1 MTLSIGTRLGPYE
14 IQAALGAGGMGEVYR
29 GRDTKLNRDVALKI
43 LPELFAADRDR
54 LARFKREA
62 QVLASLNHPHI
73 GAIYGLEEWQGAPAL
88 VLELVEGPT
97 LADRIARGA
106 MPLEEALSI
115 ARQITEA
122 LEAAHAQGIVHRD
135 LKPANIK
142 LRPDGAVKVLDFGLA
157 KALEPAPSGADV
169 SESPTITSPA
179 VTQMGVILGT
189 ARYMSPEQAKGRV
202 ADKRSDIWAFGCML
216 FEMLTG
222 HRAFAGE
229 DVAGTLAFVLT
240 KEPAWNSLPPE
251 TPPSI
256 RRVLRRCLEKDRTRR
271 LADMADVRLE
281 LDDRVTDGA
290 AIGAASPSHSPTRST
305 LRRWLPWSIAAAGM
319 ATTLW
324 LAGVTLFS
332 RPVPDT
338 RMVRSSI
345 LLPARLGTRSGGT
358 PGANLALSPDGRRLA
373 FVATDT
379 TGRRQLWLR
388 TLDGSA
394 ARPLA
399 DTDDAFSPF
408 WSPDSRWL
416 AFVTNGKLKKMD
428 PSGGPA
434 VTLCEAA
441 VSGGTWNRDDIIL
454 FTQSTPQSLAQV
466 RAAGGAPSTVTA
478 LDAKDVEWR
487 HANPYFLP
495 DGRHFVY
502 VAIGFAEQLAVYVG
516 SLDSAERSRLPLDA
530 AFVQY
535 AHGFLLFAR
544 GSTLMAQPFDERR
557 NALVGAAVPVAEQ
570 LRVDLSPRGNYF
582 SVSATGML
590 VFQED
595 PSPGQELVWF
605 DREGRPTGTL
615 GTVADYADLSLSPDG
630 RRVLVSIAEPGT
642 TNRDLWIFDV
652 ARGLRTRFT
661 SDPAPETHNVWSP
674 DGSRIVFD
682 SRRKGHRDMHRDMY
696 QKASNGTGDEE
707 VLLEDEFDKNPTA
720 WSPDGRFI
728 LYIRRSP
735 NPNIWVLPL
744 AGDRKPFPFRE
755 TPSSEWPTAFSPDG
769 RWVAYFSNESGRAEV
784 YVSPFPGPGE
794 KTLISTAGGIDP
806 RWRQDGKEILY
817 LNDNKLMA
825 AAVSA
830 DRDRFE
836 VGDVKPLFDLP
847 KVGPR
852 AAYDVS
858 PDGQRILAVTQ
869 KTQAGLA
876 PLTLVMNWP
885 ELLKKLGS

>member
-1 MTLSIGTRLGPYE
+1 
-14 IQAALGAGGMGEVYR
+14 V
-29 GRDTKLNRDVALKI
+29 
-43 LPELFAADRDR
+43 
-54 LARFKREA
+54 
-62 QVLASLNHPHI
+62 
-73 GAIYGLEEWQGAPAL
+73 
-88 VLELVEGPT
+88 
-97 LADRIARGA
+97 
-106 MPLEEALSI
+106 
-115 ARQITEA
+115 
-122 LEAAHAQGIVHRD
+122 
-135 LKPANIK
+135 
-142 LRPDGAVKVLDFGLA
+142 
-157 KALEPAPSGADV
+157 
-169 SESPTITSPA
+169 
-179 VTQMGVILGT
+179 
-189 ARYMSPEQAKGRV
+189 
-202 ADKRSDIWAFGCML
+202 L

-222 HRAFAGE
+222 HRAFSGE
-229 DVAGTLAFVLT
+229 GVADTLAFILT
-240 KEPAWNSLPPE
+240 KEPAWDLLPPE

-256 RRVLRRCLEKDRTRR
+256 RRLLRRCLERDRTRR
-271 LADMADVRLE
+271 LADIADARLD
-281 LDDRVTDGA
+281 LDEGVADGTGSEA
-290 AIGAASPSHSPTRST
+290 ALAPPSRSPNTF
-305 LRRWLPWSIAAAGM
+305 RRWLPWSIATAGI
-319 ATTLW
+319 ATALW
-324 LAGVTLFS
+324 LAGVTLFDQ
-332 RPVPDT
+332 PAPDT

-358 PGANLALSPDGRRLA
+358 LGANLALSPDGRRLA

-399 DTDDAFSPF
+399 DTEDAFSPF
-408 WSPDSRWL
+408 WSHDSRWL
-416 AFVTNGKLKKMD
+416 AFVANGKLKKMD

-434 VTLCEAA
+434 VTLCESAL
-441 VSGGTWNRDDIIL
+441 SGGTWNRDDIIL

-466 RAAGGAPSTVTA
+466 SAAGGAPSTVTA
-478 LDAKDVEWR
+478 LDAKDVELR

-502 VAIGFAEQLAVYVG
+502 VAIGFSADQLAVYVG
-516 SLDSAERSRLPLDA
+516 SLDSAQRSRLPLDA

-535 AHGFLLFAR
+535 AQGFLLFAR
-544 GSTLMAQPFDERR
+544 GSTLIAQPFDERR
-557 NALVGAAVPVAEQ
+557 YALVGAAVPVAEQ
-570 LRVDLSPRGNYF
+570 LRVGLLASFF

-590 VFQED
+590 VFHED
-595 PSPGQELVWF
+595 PSPGNELVWF

-630 RRVLVSIAEPGT
+630 RRALVSIAEPGT

-674 DGSRIVFD
+674 DGGRIVFD
-682 SRRKGHRDMHRDMY
+682 SRRKGGHRDMY

-707 VLLEDEFDKNPTA
+707 VLLEDEFDKNPRV

-744 AGDRKPFPFRE
+744 TGDRKPFPFRE
-755 TPSSEWPTAFSPDG
+755 TPSGELPCGFSPDG
-769 RWVAYFSNESGRAEV
+769 RWVAYFSNESGRTEV

-794 KTLISTAGGIDP
+794 KTLISTAGGFDATWS
-806 RWRQDGKEILY
+806 RDGKEIFY
-817 LNDNKLMA
+817 LSRESKLMV

-830 DRDRFE
+830 DGDRFE
-836 VGDVKPLFDLP
+836 VGDVTPLFDLP

-876 PLTLVMNWP
+876 PLTLVVNWP
-885 ELLKKLGS
+885 ALLNK